1 MQKDDK
7 APDTKIATPAEK
19 MSDIVLTPEEKEQL
33 SKGTDIKIVLDVKDV
48 SDTVSSGDKALAE
61 AALSGDG
68 AAKGFAIS
76 QYLDISLFKII
87 GENRSAISETKGKI
101 TVTITIPD
109 ALKNTEN
116 NTTRT
121 FAVIRVHDKKAELL
135 EDLDES
141 TETITIATDRFST
154 YAIVYKDTSNG
165 GSAGDGGNN
174 GGENNDSSNNGS
186 DDNDGDNN
194 DSDENEEGGQQEYYS
209 ALTGDSTPVELY
221 MILVAM
227 TGFVCLFLY
236 FTKRR
241 SA

>member
-1 MQKDDK
+1 MQTDGK
-7 APDTKIATPAEK
+7 APVTQISTSANELAETLLTDAEK
-19 MSDIVLTPEEKEQL
+19 QQVAN
-33 SKGTDIKIVLDVKDV
+33 GTDIKIVLEVKDA
-48 SDTVSSGDKALAE
+48 SDSVGSDDKALVE
-61 AALSGDG
+61 T
-68 AAKGFAIS
+68 AKNGYETG

-165 GSAGDGGNN
+165 GNNGGENNDGGNN
-174 GGENNDSSNNGS
+174 GGENNDGGNNGS